1 MTRTQKPHWKHD
13 IYFQIFPFI
22 QPVVFFNRILFQSL
36 VFYYFFL
43 TFLFE
48 LVLLFEFAVGRQMDF
63 LMKLPAQAEKL
74 SF

>member
-1 MTRTQKPHWKHD
+1 MTFTFK
-13 IYFQIFPFI
+13 YFHLSSQWCFLIG
-22 QPVVFFNRILFQSL
+22 
-36 VFYYFFL
+36 FYFKVWFSITFFL